1 MLLELPPTKHTFL
14 SLFPSLPRLPGPEE
28 MCVIQRVYVF
38 VCVCLCV
45 ILSAT
50 GSPSLLF
57 KLSASEAIWQALGGY
72 WMGSN
77 SPSEEKHQLH
87 QLHLL
92 YCRFLG
98 PLSSGFPPL
107 VCSASITVY
116 ACPCEHPAFTAAAAS
131 PLKRVQPG
139 PEKKGEAAP

>member
-57 KLSASEAIWQALGGY
+57 KLCFRSHLAGAGRLLDGIQLSLGGKA
-72 WMGSN
+72 ST
-77 SPSEEKHQLH
+77 
-87 QLHLL
+87 
-92 YCRFLG
+92 
-98 PLSSGFPPL
+98 SS
-107 VCSASITVY
+107 T
-116 ACPCEHPAFTAAAAS
+116 AFTLLQVPGAAFLWLPS
-131 PLKRVQPG
+131 SCLLCLDHSLRLPL
-139 PEKKGEAAP
+139 